1 MNTIQKLQQLIR
13 QKQWYI
19 EHYPDALRTDSVRGE
34 IAILSE
40 AIAALREAAPETNG
54 TPAEITEGVARC
66 YAKVIDYAH
75 LAPMG
80 MLYYHHF
87 GIAHEPMLQRLGSQ
101 IIIKGSNIKTPNSLQ
116 WYITENHDLRI
127 LDYEKYTRQT
137 FNIITI

>member
-1 MNTIQKLQQLIR
+1 MNTIQKLQQLVR

-66 YAKVIDYAH
+66 YAKAIDYAH

-87 GIAHEPMLQRLGSQ
+87 GIANTPMLQRLGSQ
-101 IIIKGSNIKTPNSLQ
+101 IIIKGSNTDTLNNID
-116 WYITENHDLRI
+116 WYVTEDHNLHI
-127 LDYEKYTRQT
+127 IDYEKYTRQT